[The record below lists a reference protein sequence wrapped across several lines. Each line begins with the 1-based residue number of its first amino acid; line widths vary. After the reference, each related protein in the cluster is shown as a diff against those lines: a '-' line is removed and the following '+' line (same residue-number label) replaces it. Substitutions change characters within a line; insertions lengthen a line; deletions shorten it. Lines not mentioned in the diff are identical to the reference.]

1 MPFEPILQTDWSVSE
16 LNLTLMAELD
26 KQYLKTPFYGIRQMT
41 IHLQSIGY
49 TINHKKV
56 RRLLRRKSIEAIYR
70 KPNTSKSN
78 KEHEIYPYLLR
89 GLKIIRPNQVWATD
103 ITYIPMTKGF
113 MFLIT
118 IVDLFSR
125 KVLAWSVSNTME
137 AEGYTSVIDSKILA
151 NTSYTQP

>member
-1 MPFEPILQTDWSVSE
+1 
-16 LNLTLMAELD
+16 
-26 KQYLKTPFYGIRQMT
+26 MT

-56 RRLLRRKSIEAIYR
+56 RRLLRRMGIEAIYR